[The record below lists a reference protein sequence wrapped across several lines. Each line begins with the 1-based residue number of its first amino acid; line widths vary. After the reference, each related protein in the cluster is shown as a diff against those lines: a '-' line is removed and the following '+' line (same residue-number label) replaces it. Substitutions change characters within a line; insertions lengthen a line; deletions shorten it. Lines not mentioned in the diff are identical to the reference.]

1 MNLPVMT
8 LQTRKNLFLL
18 KQKVAVL
25 LLAKVRR
32 TRMKNEMDDDQKCQA
47 ENGTPKLP
55 DKPIKR
61 WTTIERKPEVGL
73 PFVKGLKLG

>member
-1 MNLPVMT
+1 MRDEYHHVLEDLHLMNLPAMT

-32 TRMKNEMDDDQKCQA
+32 TRMKNEMDDD
-47 ENGTPKLP
+47 
-55 DKPIKR
+55 
-61 WTTIERKPEVGL
+61 
-73 PFVKGLKLG
+73 

>member
-1 MNLPVMT
+1 MARDMRDEYHHVLEDLHLMNLPAMT

-32 TRMKNEMDDDQKCQA
+32 TRMKNEMDDD
-47 ENGTPKLP
+47 
-55 DKPIKR
+55 
-61 WTTIERKPEVGL
+61 
-73 PFVKGLKLG
+73 